1 MLKLSPCRDQGE
13 PAAAAGGPM
22 WMFTARNHH
31 WKHIVRAHRV
41 GDPLRR
47 DLSCPA
53 VNERR
58 YCSDLSL
65 VAGEPMAGTADRV
78 DVWLILEYNPMW
90 RAKAVTDNDLSPNV
104 RSWLDQQMASV
115 TERGLKPRLQF
126 IRRPEL
132 DREEITL
139 FVGMAQ
145 GLYRFDSIGY
155 DAMTDLDIADGVG
168 TASMQRVEESQYFVC
183 TNGQRDL
190 CCARFGRPAYVALR
204 EVVGERAWQTTH
216 LGGHRFA
223 PNVLV
228 LPQGVLYG
236 RVRPEDVPRF
246 VADVE
251 AGRLA
256 RDHVRGRSV
265 LPAEAQAAEMAL
277 EEDLLE
283 LVDCEAGRVV
293 MRTENG
299 EHRIRVVEAD
309 AMDILAS
316 CGDETTQCMRPI
328 SAAVEQP

>member
-1 MLKLSPCRDQGE
+1 MP
-13 PAAAAGGPM
+13 PV
-22 WMFTARNHH
+22 T
-31 WKHIVRAHRV
+31 
-41 GDPLRR
+41 
-47 DLSCPA
+47 
-53 VNERR
+53 ERH
-58 YCSDLSL
+58 YCSDHSL
-65 VAGEPMAGTADRV
+65 AAGEPLAGTADRV
-78 DVWLILEYNPMW
+78 DVWLILEYNPIW
-90 RAKAVTDNDLSPNV
+90 RAKAVTDNDLSPKV
-104 RSWLDQQMASV
+104 KSWLDQQMAAV

-139 FVGMAQ
+139 FVGTAQ
-145 GLYRFDSIGY
+145 GLYRFDSVGY
-155 DAMTDLDIADGVG
+155 DAITDLNIAASVG
-168 TASMQRVEESQYFVC
+168 SELIPSMQRVEESQYFVC

-190 CCARFGRPAYVALR
+190 CCARFGRPVYVRLR
-204 EVVGERAWQTTH
+204 EIVGERAWQTSH

-223 PNVLV
+223 PNVLA

-277 EEDLLE
+277 DEE
-283 LVDCEAGRVV
+283 LVELVGCEAGRVV
-293 MRTENG
+293 MRTEKG
-299 EHRIRVVEAD
+299 ERRIRVVEAD

-328 SAAVEQP
+328 SATLEQP

>member
-1 MLKLSPCRDQGE
+1 MLSV
-13 PAAAAGGPM
+13 
-22 WMFTARNHH
+22 T
-31 WKHIVRAHRV
+31 
-41 GDPLRR
+41 
-47 DLSCPA
+47 
-53 VNERR
+53 ERH

-65 VAGEPMAGTADRV
+65 AAGEPLAGTADRV
-78 DVWLILEYNPMW
+78 DVWLLLEYNPMW
-90 RAKAVTDNDLSPNV
+90 RAKAVTDNDLSPKIKA
-104 RSWLDQQMASV
+104 WLDQQMASA

-126 IRRPEL
+126 IRRPEI

-139 FVGMAQ
+139 FVGTTE
-145 GLYRFDSIGY
+145 GLYRFDSVGY
-155 DAMTDLDIADGVG
+155 DAITNLDIAGGAG
-168 TASMQRVEESQYFVC
+168 TASMHRVDEPQYFVC

-190 CCARFGRPAYVALR
+190 CCARFGRPAYVRLR
-204 EVVGERAWQTTH
+204 EVVGVRAWQTSH

-223 PNVLV
+223 PNVLT

-265 LPAEAQAAEMAL
+265 FPAKAQAAEMAL
-277 EEDLLE
+277 EEDMLE
-283 LVDCEAGRVV
+283 LVRCEAGRVV
-293 MRTENG
+293 MRTEKG
-299 EHRIRVVEAD
+299 ERRIRVAEAD

-328 SAAVEQP
+328 SAAVEQSR

>member
-1 MLKLSPCRDQGE
+1 MP
-13 PAAAAGGPM
+13 PV
-22 WMFTARNHH
+22 T
-31 WKHIVRAHRV
+31 
-41 GDPLRR
+41 
-47 DLSCPA
+47 
-53 VNERR
+53 ERH
-58 YCSDLSL
+58 YCSDHSL
-65 VAGEPMAGTADRV
+65 AAGEPLAGTADRV
-78 DVWLILEYNPMW
+78 DVWLILEYNPIW
-90 RAKAVTDNDLSPNV
+90 RAKAVTDNDLSPKV
-104 RSWLDQQMASV
+104 KSWLDRQMAAV

-139 FVGMAQ
+139 FVGTAQ
-145 GLYRFDSIGY
+145 GLYRFDSVGY
-155 DAMTDLDIADGVG
+155 DAITDLNIAASVG
-168 TASMQRVEESQYFVC
+168 SELIPSMQRVEESQYFVC

-190 CCARFGRPAYVALR
+190 CCARFGRPAYVRLR
-204 EVVGERAWQTTH
+204 EIVGERAWQTSH

-223 PNVLV
+223 PNVLA

-277 EEDLLE
+277 DEE
-283 LVDCEAGRVV
+283 LVELVGCEAGCVV

-299 EHRIRVVEAD
+299 ERRIRVVEAD

-328 SAAVEQP
+328 SATLEQP